1 MKPVKELVIFP
12 GIPAEY
18 LIEDFE
24 RILEACPEMHVSG
37 SWSFGEVVPNGKER
51 CGIYDFI
58 TRDVTPVKLSTV
70 VEEVKDCIGDETYKR
85 NWKVYL
91 YKE

>member
-12 GIPAEY
+12 GIPAGY
-18 LIEDFE
+18 LIEDFK

-51 CGIYDFI
+51 CGIYGFI
-58 TRDVTPVKLSTV
+58 TRDVTPVKLSAV
-70 VEEVKDCIGDETYKR
+70 VEAVKDCIGNDKYKR

>member
-12 GIPAEY
+12 GIPAKY
-18 LIEDFE
+18 LIEDFK

-70 VEEVKDCIGDETYKR
+70 LKALNDCTSNAQYKM